1 MENGLVGENALSET
15 NRATHT
21 PSMILTNVSG
31 SGLAF
36 CLVSRG
42 CTSSRFVPF
51 LRQGSPA
58 LWGTILPASVEKM
71 PIRQSQVRLW
81 SIGRF
86 PGLMMHGKIMGY
98 T

>member
-1 MENGLVGENALSET
+1 MGGGCPMMVLMDLDLVTAVFF
-15 NRATHT
+15 NR
-21 PSMILTNVSG
+21 
-31 SGLAF
+31 LAYI
-36 CLVSRG
+36 S
-42 CTSSRFVPF
+42 
-51 LRQGSPA
+51 
-58 LWGTILPASVEKM
+58 GTILPASVEKM